1 MKENQIENMK
11 DLTLV
16 FKEMYIKKQLHS
28 VFSYQIDKYWKIMN
42 AIAHEEMR
50 K

>member
-1 MKENQIENMK
+1 MKKHRKHEIFNAI
-11 DLTLV
+11 